1 MTNVYIS
8 IDMEGVAGIAT
19 MDQVSRGGHGYPL
32 AQRLM
37 TAEANAAIEGA
48 FAAGA
53 RSVLVNDSHGA
64 MDNLLH
70 EELDPRAR
78 LIFGTPK
85 LDCMAEGISAEHDVA
100 LFLGYHAA
108 AGSPGVLAHTFSSH
122 FYEVR
127 LNGAIVSEAEVNA
140 LQAAAVGVP
149 VGLLTGDDVICGVA
163 GKVLPGVRTVAVKI
177 AHGHTAADSLSPAE
191 ARRLIKEAAAETV
204 RSAGELRPV
213 ELPDVLELEI
223 DMPTTPAAELGELV
237 PGVRRIADKTL
248 AATFATPR
256 EVLGCVTTCYH
267 LAADAMIARMAL
279 YGRPTR

>member
-1 MTNVYIS
+1 MTDVYIS

-19 MDQVSRGGHGYPL
+19 MDQVSRGGHGYAR

-122 FYEVR
+122 FPEVR

-163 GKVLPGVRTVAVKI
+163 GKALPGVRTVAVKI
-177 AHGHTAADSLSPAE
+177 AHGHTAADSLSPVA

-204 RSAGELRPV
+204 RSAGGLRPV
-213 ELPDVLELEI
+213 ELPGVLELEI

-256 EVLGCVTTCYH
+256 EVLGCVTTCSH